1 MNEPDYLGAIE
12 RMKKDHVNELVIELV
27 RVQWVYGLRISDLLK
42 IHPANI
48 TKNLTCVIEQSKN
61 SRSLS
66 ISLAINPEFWTKYR
80 TGAQR
85 LAGELNR
92 WFFYR
97 LFERY
102 GLVIYNGEG
111 HNNSVTHAGRK
122 SLAREIY
129 EQTGD
134 AKNVTTA
141 LGHKSERTAWY
152 YLKTRRPRTHVEGGV
167 LSNELSKGDV
177 LQYRKRY
184 GNTYIFVAR
193 RRK

>member
-12 RMKKDHVNELVIELV
+12 RMKTDHVNELVIELV

-42 IHPANI
+42 IHPSNI

-61 SRSLS
+61 SMPLS
-66 ISLAINPEFWTKYR
+66 ISLAINPEFWSKYR

-97 LFERY
+97 LYERY

-111 HNNSVTHAGRK
+111 SNNSVTHAGRK
-122 SLAREIY
+122 ALAREIY

-152 YLKTRRPRTHVEGGV
+152 YLRNKRPRTHVEGGV

-184 GNTYIFVAR
+184 GNTYVFVAR